1 MIEFKADRS
10 TGAVQGHI
18 NGSALDTTLEVCMI
32 IGAIHNE
39 LGKSGGPETQ
49 RLYRAILKRLVAKES
64 VFESVEEGEHDH
76 D

>member
-10 TGAVQGHI
+10 TGAVQGRI
-18 NGSALDTTLEVCMI
+18 NGSALDATLEVCMI

-49 RLYRAILKRLVAKES
+49 HLYRSILKRLIAKES